1 MKWRMKIGKNNFEQS
16 LIVGANYICPAA
28 PIHETI
34 EMKEGEYDSPLQI
47 L

>member
-1 MKWRMKIGKNNFEQS
+1 MKWLTKIGKNN
-16 LIVGANYICPAA
+16 VGANNICPA
-28 PIHETI
+28 PIHEII